1 MKISHIRVLNAILKP
16 VLGNPVEF
24 SNPVNEVNRMKKQ
37 MTLAAC
43 LILTPYLAIAATEPA
58 ANEKPMAHDGDAS
71 NTGIN
76 KRDRDDQTLTPMD
89 QMNNP
94 SDLKITQE
102 IRQALMKGE
111 FSMDAKNIKVIT
123 RNGTVTLRGPV
134 KTAAEAEKI
143 NGLVKAMPGIKNIDN
158 QLQVK

>member
-1 MKISHIRVLNAILKP
+1 
-16 VLGNPVEF
+16 
-24 SNPVNEVNRMKKQ
+24 MKKQ
-37 MTLAAC
+37 MILVAS

-58 ANEKPMAHDGDAS
+58 ATAKPLVHDADAS

-76 KRDRDDQTLTPMD
+76 KRDRDDKTLTPMD
-89 QMNNP
+89 QMNNQ

-102 IRQALMKGE
+102 IRQGLMKDE

-134 KTAAEAEKI
+134 KTAAERERI
-143 NGLVKAMPGIKNIDN
+143 SLLVKAVPDIKSIDN

>member
-1 MKISHIRVLNAILKP
+1 
-16 VLGNPVEF
+16 
-24 SNPVNEVNRMKKQ
+24 MKKH
-37 MTLAAC
+37 MILAGC
-43 LILTPYLAIAATEPA
+43 LMLTPYLAIAANESA
-58 ANEKPMAHDGDAS
+58 ATDKPMVQDGDAS

-76 KRDRDDQTLTPMD
+76 KRDRGDKTLTPMD

-102 IRQALMKGE
+102 IRQALMKDE
-111 FSMDAKNIKVIT
+111 FSMDAKNIKVIS

-134 KTAAEAEKI
+134 KTAAELEQI
-143 NGLVKAMPGIKNIDN
+143 NVLVKAMPGVKSIDN

>member
-1 MKISHIRVLNAILKP
+1 MNK
-16 VLGNPVEF
+16 
-24 SNPVNEVNRMKKQ
+24 RMI
-37 MTLAAC
+37 LAAA

-58 ANEKPMAHDGDAS
+58 ATEKPMAHDGDAS

-76 KRDRDDQTLTPMD
+76 KRDRDDRTLTPMD
-89 QMNNP
+89 QKNNQ

-102 IRQALMKGE
+102 IRQALMKDE

-134 KTAAEAEKI
+134 KTDAELQKI
-143 NGLVKAMPGIKNIDN
+143 SVLVKATPGIKSIDN

>member
-1 MKISHIRVLNAILKP
+1 MNK
-16 VLGNPVEF
+16 
-24 SNPVNEVNRMKKQ
+24 RMI
-37 MTLAAC
+37 LAAA

-58 ANEKPMAHDGDAS
+58 ATEKPMAHDGDAS

-76 KRDRDDQTLTPMD
+76 KRDRDDRTLTPMD
-89 QMNNP
+89 QKNNQ

-102 IRQALMKGE
+102 IRQALMKDE

-134 KTAAEAEKI
+134 KTAAELQKI
-143 NGLVKAMPGIKNIDN
+143 SVLVKATPGIKSIDN

>member
-1 MKISHIRVLNAILKP
+1 
-16 VLGNPVEF
+16 
-24 SNPVNEVNRMKKQ
+24 MKKQ
-37 MTLAAC
+37 IILAAC
-43 LILTPYLAIAATEPA
+43 LSLTPYLAIAATEPA
-58 ANEKPMAHDGDAS
+58 PAEKPMAHDGDAS

-76 KRDRDDQTLTPMD
+76 KRDRDDKTLTPTD
-89 QMNNP
+89 QMNNE

-123 RNGTVTLRGPV
+123 RNGAVTLRGPV
-134 KTAAEAEKI
+134 KTAAELEAI
-143 NGLVKAMPGIKNIDN
+143 SVLVKAVPGIKSIDN

>member
-1 MKISHIRVLNAILKP
+1 
-16 VLGNPVEF
+16 
-24 SNPVNEVNRMKKQ
+24 MKKT
-37 MTLAAC
+37 MILAGC
-43 LILTPYLAIAATEPA
+43 LIFTPYLANAATEPA
-58 ANEKPMAHDGDAS
+58 TSKPATADKPMMRDGDAS

-76 KRDRDDQTLTPMD
+76 KRDRDDKTLTPMD
-89 QMNNP
+89 QMNNQ

-111 FSMDAKNIKVIT
+111 FSMDAQNIKVIT

-134 KTAAEAEKI
+134 KTSAELEKI
-143 NGLVKAMPGIKNIDN
+143 NALVKAMPDIKSIDN

>member
-1 MKISHIRVLNAILKP
+1 
-16 VLGNPVEF
+16 
-24 SNPVNEVNRMKKQ
+24 MKKP
-37 MTLAAC
+37 MILAAG

-58 ANEKPMAHDGDAS
+58 ATEKPMVQDVDAS

-102 IRQALMKGE
+102 IRQALMKEE

-123 RNGTVTLRGPV
+123 RNGMVTLRGPV
-134 KTAAEAEKI
+134 ETAAELEKI
-143 NGLVKAMPGIKNIDN
+143 SAMVKAMPGIKSIDN

>member
-1 MKISHIRVLNAILKP
+1 
-16 VLGNPVEF
+16 
-24 SNPVNEVNRMKKQ
+24 MKKP
-37 MTLAAC
+37 MIFAAC
-43 LILTPYLAIAATEPA
+43 LILTPYLAIAETERA
-58 ANEKPMAHDGDAS
+58 VAEKPMVHDADAS

-76 KRDRDDQTLTPMD
+76 KRDRDDKTLTPMD

-102 IRQALMKGE
+102 IRQALMKDE

-123 RNGTVTLRGPV
+123 RNGEVTLRGPV
-134 KTAAEAEKI
+134 KTAAELEKI
-143 NGLVKAMPGIKNIDN
+143 NALVKSMPAIKRIDN

>member
-1 MKISHIRVLNAILKP
+1 
-16 VLGNPVEF
+16 
-24 SNPVNEVNRMKKQ
+24 MKKQ
-37 MTLAAC
+37 IILATC
-43 LILTPYLAIAATEPA
+43 LILTPYLAIAETQSTASK
-58 ANEKPMAHDGDAS
+58 KPMMHDGDAS

-76 KRDRDDQTLTPMD
+76 KRDRDDKTLTPMD

-102 IRQALMKGE
+102 IRQALMKDE

-123 RNGTVTLRGPV
+123 RNGAVTLRGPV
-134 KTAAEAEKI
+134 TTTAELEKI
-143 NGLVKAMPGIKNIDN
+143 SARVKTMPGIKSIDN

>member
-1 MKISHIRVLNAILKP
+1 
-16 VLGNPVEF
+16 
-24 SNPVNEVNRMKKQ
+24 MKKQ
-37 MTLAAC
+37 MILAAC
-43 LILTPYLAIAATEPA
+43 LILTPYLAIAAPESA
-58 ANEKPMAHDGDAS
+58 ATEKPMVHDGDAS

-76 KRDRDDQTLTPMD
+76 KRDRDDKTLTPMD
-89 QMNNP
+89 QKNNE

-134 KTAAEAEKI
+134 KTAAELEKI
-143 NGLVKAMPGIKNIDN
+143 SVLVKAVPGIKSIDN

>member
-1 MKISHIRVLNAILKP
+1 
-16 VLGNPVEF
+16 
-24 SNPVNEVNRMKKQ
+24 MKKR
-37 MTLAAC
+37 MFLAAC
-43 LILTPYLAIAATEPA
+43 LILTPYLASAASERAVTEPTA
-58 ANEKPMAHDGDAS
+58 TEKPMVRDGDAS

-76 KRDRDDQTLTPMD
+76 KRDRDDKTLTPMD

-111 FSMDAKNIKVIT
+111 YSMDAQNIKVIT

-134 KTAAEAEKI
+134 KTAAELERI
-143 NGLVKAMPGIKNIDN
+143 NALVKAMPGINSIDN

>member
-1 MKISHIRVLNAILKP
+1 
-16 VLGNPVEF
+16 
-24 SNPVNEVNRMKKQ
+24 MKKR
-37 MTLAAC
+37 MILAAC
-43 LILTPYLAIAATEPA
+43 LILTPYLAIAATDTVTPG
-58 ANEKPMAHDGDAS
+58 KPMVHREDAN

-76 KRDRDDQTLTPMD
+76 KRDRDDKTLTPMD

-94 SDLKITQE
+94 SDLKITQK
-102 IRQALMKGE
+102 IRQELMKDE

-134 KTAAEAEKI
+134 MTAAEREKI
-143 NGLVKAMPGIKNIDN
+143 GVLVKAMPGIKSIDN